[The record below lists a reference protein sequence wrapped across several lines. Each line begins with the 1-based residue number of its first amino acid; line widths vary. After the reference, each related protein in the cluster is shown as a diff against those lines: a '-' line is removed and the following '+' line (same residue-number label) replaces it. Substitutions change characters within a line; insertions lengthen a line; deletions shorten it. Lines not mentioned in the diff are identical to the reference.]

1 MTKSADSWCQ
11 GDAALEDVGV
21 VGVVGLGGIG
31 LRDAEQVA
39 ELGEKERVV
48 RTLGPAGVLP
58 AGNEALGG

>member
-1 MTKSADSWCQ
+1 ME

-39 ELGEKERVV
+39 ELGEEELRSSHAPP
-48 RTLGPAGVLP
+48 RRSWTSGR
-58 AGNEALGG
+58 